1 MNSVTQTLRA
11 WALQDVVSDPRAR
24 RGVALVAFVLAT
36 AFGAQVGVRF
46 PWTQVPMTLQPLFV
60 ILAGAVLGPRLGAMA
75 IATYVMIG
83 AAGAPVF
90 SNGAA
95 GLPWLLGP
103 TGGYLLAMP
112 AAAFVTGA
120 ISGGSASGAARL
132 LLGLTLGT
140 LTIYAGGVSWLLIAS
155 GGSLTT
161 ALSLGV
167 VPFIAGDVI
176 KVFIAFFA
184 AKSLHA
190 TSFGRL

>member
-1 MNSVTQTLRA
+1 MNTVTQTLRT
-11 WALQDVVSDPRAR
+11 WAVQDVVSDPRAR
-24 RGVALVAFVLAT
+24 RFVALLAFVLAT
-36 AFGAQVGVRF
+36 AFGAQVGVRL

-90 SNGAA
+90 SNGMA

-112 AAAFVTGA
+112 AAAFVVGTVAGR
-120 ISGGSASGAARL
+120 SGGVARTL
-132 LLGLTLGT
+132 AGLTLGIA
-140 LTIYAGGVSWLLIAS
+140 TIYAGGVSWLLMLS
-155 GGSLTT
+155 GGTLQT
-161 ALSLGV
+161 ALTLGV
-167 VPFIAGDVI
+167 LPFIVGDVTKI
-176 KVFIAFFA
+176 LLAFFA
-184 AKSLHA
+184 AKSLRG

>member
-1 MNSVTQTLRA
+1 MNTVTQTLRA
-11 WALQDVVSDPRAR
+11 WAFQDVVSDPRAR
-24 RGVALVAFVLAT
+24 RAFALVAFVLAT
-36 AFGAQVGVRF
+36 AFGAQVAVRF

-60 ILAGAVLGPRLGAMA
+60 ILAGAVLGPRLGALA
-75 IATYVMIG
+75 IASYVMIG

-112 AAAFVTGA
+112 AAAFVVGQVA
-120 ISGGSASGAARL
+120 GRNAGAARM
-132 LLGLTLGT
+132 LLGLTLGIA
-140 LTIYAGGVSWLLIAS
+140 TIYAGGVSWLLMFT
-155 GGSLTT
+155 GGGLAT

-167 VPFIAGDVI
+167 LPFLAGDVTKI
-176 KVFIAFFA
+176 LLAFFA
-184 AKSLHA
+184 TKSLRG

>member
-1 MNSVTQTLRA
+1 MNTVTQTLRA
-11 WALQDVVSDPRAR
+11 WAVQDVVSDPRAR

-75 IATYVMIG
+75 MASYVMIG

-112 AAAFVTGA
+112 AAAFVAGA
-120 ISGGSASGAARL
+120 VAGRSAGAARM
-132 LLGLTLGT
+132 LLGLTLGIA
-140 LTIYAGGVSWLLIAS
+140 TIYAGGVSWLLLAS
-155 GGSLTT
+155 GGSLAT

-167 VPFIAGDVI
+167 VPFVVGDVTKI
-176 KVFIAFFA
+176 LIAFFA
-184 AKSLHA
+184 AKSLRA

>member
-1 MNSVTQTLRA
+1 MNTVTQTLRA
-11 WALQDVVSDPRAR
+11 WAVQDVVTDPRAR
-24 RGVALVAFVLAT
+24 RAFALVAFVLAT
-36 AFGAQVGVRF
+36 AFGAQVAVRF

-60 ILAGAVLGPRLGAMA
+60 ILAGAALGPRLGALA
-75 IATYVMIG
+75 IASYVTIG

-112 AAAFVTGA
+112 AAAYVVGA
-120 ISGGSASGAARL
+120 ISGRDAGAGRM
-132 LLGLTLGT
+132 LLGLTLGIA
-140 LTIYAGGVSWLLIAS
+140 TIYAGGVSWLLMLT
-155 GGSLTT
+155 GGGLAT

-167 VPFIAGDVI
+167 LPFVAGDVTKI
-176 KVFIAFFA
+176 LLAFFA
-184 AKSLHA
+184 TKTLRG

>member
-1 MNSVTQTLRA
+1 MNSVTQTLRT
-11 WALQDVVSDPRAR
+11 WAVQDVVSDPRAR
-24 RGVALVAFVLAT
+24 RGLALVAFVLAT

-46 PWTQVPMTLQPLFV
+46 PGTQVPMTLQPLFV

-75 IATYVMIG
+75 IATYVMVG

-120 ISGGSASGAARL
+120 VARRSGGAARL
-132 LLGLTLGT
+132 IMGLTLGT
-140 LTIYAGGVSWLLIAS
+140 LTIYAGGVSWLLLAS
-155 GGSLTT
+155 GGSLGT

-167 VPFIAGDVI
+167 VPFIAGDVTKI
-176 KVFIAFFA
+176 LIAFFA
-184 AKSLHA
+184 AKSLHG

>member
-1 MNSVTQTLRA
+1 MNTVTQTLRA
-11 WALQDVVSDPRAR
+11 WAVQDVVSDPRAR
-24 RGVALVAFVLAT
+24 RAFALVAFVLAT
-36 AFGAQVGVRF
+36 AFGAQVAVRF

-60 ILAGAVLGPRLGAMA
+60 ILAGAVLGPRLGALA
-75 IATYVMIG
+75 IASYVMIG

-112 AAAFVTGA
+112 AAAFVVGQV
-120 ISGGSASGAARL
+120 SGRNAGAARM
-132 LLGLTLGT
+132 LLGLTLGIA
-140 LTIYAGGVSWLLIAS
+140 TIYAGGVSWLLMLT
-155 GGSLTT
+155 GGGLAT

-167 VPFIAGDVI
+167 LPFLAGDVTKI
-176 KVFIAFFA
+176 LLAFFA
-184 AKSLHA
+184 TKSLRG

>member
-11 WALQDVVSDPRAR
+11 WAVQDVVSDPRAR
-24 RGVALVAFVLAT
+24 RGLALVAFVLAT

-75 IATYVMIG
+75 IATYVMVG

-120 ISGGSASGAARL
+120 VAGASGGAARL
-132 LLGLTLGT
+132 VLGLTLGT
-140 LTIYAGGVSWLLIAS
+140 LTIYAGGVSWLLMAS
-155 GGSLTT
+155 GGSLAT

-167 VPFIAGDVI
+167 VPFIAGDVTKI
-176 KVFIAFFA
+176 LIAFFA
-184 AKSLHA
+184 AKSLHG

>member
-11 WALQDVVSDPRAR
+11 WAVQDVVSDPRAR
-24 RGVALVAFVLAT
+24 RGLALVAFVLAT

-75 IATYVMIG
+75 IATYVMVG

-112 AAAFVTGA
+112 AAAFVVGA
-120 ISGGSASGAARL
+120 VAGRSGSVSRL
-132 LLGLTLGT
+132 LLGLTLGI
-140 LTIYAGGVSWLLIAS
+140 LTIYAGGVSWLLLAS
-155 GGSLTT
+155 GGSLAT
-161 ALSLGV
+161 AVSLGV
-167 VPFIAGDVI
+167 VPFVAGDVTKI
-176 KVFIAFFA
+176 LIALFA
-184 AKSLHA
+184 AKSLRN